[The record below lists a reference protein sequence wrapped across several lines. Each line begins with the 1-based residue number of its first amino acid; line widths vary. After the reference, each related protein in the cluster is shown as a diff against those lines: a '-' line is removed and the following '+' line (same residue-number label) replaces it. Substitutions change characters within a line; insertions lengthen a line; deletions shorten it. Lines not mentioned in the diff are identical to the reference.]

1 MTDRMQCRF
10 FVLRYAPDAVKN
22 EFNAIQ
28 PSEFQAC
35 LAASAVSEAD
45 ELARLYLERPKRRQ
59 QAREPGARVAI
70 VARMR
75 SEFEAAGVW
84 PVMLKNIA
92 LSKYTRSG
100 DPLKIDCGYSPN
112 GTVKLFHAVTL
123 SSDVNAA
130 KVLAFSFPQLA
141 EGIRKTEGKQ
151 ALLTAIVEDDLPV
164 DDETVNFARE
174 TLEQNTIRIANRIKN
189 PGLLAGADLATLCCS
204 KGLEAFSF
212 KDSRS
217 HTVDYRRDR
226 LMGDTLHQVDGNCC
240 FCGIIHAKRNAH
252 ALNSGLT
259 HQAADVRF
267 FNSYCSI
274 NFLLSSRRNDRT
286 GRFVKYQ
293 TSANTVNRR
302 RHPWYGA
309 A

>member
-22 EFNAIQ
+22 EFINVGLVLLPPAGSAQVRFTRDWSRVLCLDPEADVEMLQALENDLRDQLREMNGDHDLILRRIQDSFSNAIQ

-130 KVLAFSFPQLA
+130 KVLAFSFLQLA
-141 EGIRKTEGKQ
+141 QGIRKAEEKR
-151 ALLTAIVEDDLPV
+151 ALLTAIVEDDLPT

-174 TLEQNTIRIANRIKN
+174 TLEQNAIRIASVNTMAAIAREAARELRI
-189 PGLLAGADLATLCCS
+189 G
-204 KGLEAFSF
+204 
-212 KDSRS
+212 
-217 HTVDYRRDR
+217 
-226 LMGDTLHQVDGNCC
+226 
-240 FCGIIHAKRNAH
+240 
-252 ALNSGLT
+252 
-259 HQAADVRF
+259 
-267 FNSYCSI
+267 
-274 NFLLSSRRNDRT
+274 
-286 GRFVKYQ
+286 
-293 TSANTVNRR
+293 
-302 RHPWYGA
+302 
-309 A
+309 

>member
-10 FVLRYAPDAVKN
+10 FVLRYAPNAVKN
-22 EFNAIQ
+22 EFINVGLVLLPPAGSAQVRFTRDWSRVLCLDPEADIEMLQALENDLRDQLREMNGDHDLILRRIQDSFSNAIQ

-151 ALLTAIVEDDLPV
+151 ALLTAIVEDDLPT

-174 TLEQNTIRIANRIKN
+174 TLEQNAIRIAPVSTMAAIAREAARELRI
-189 PGLLAGADLATLCCS
+189 G
-204 KGLEAFSF
+204 
-212 KDSRS
+212 
-217 HTVDYRRDR
+217 
-226 LMGDTLHQVDGNCC
+226 
-240 FCGIIHAKRNAH
+240 
-252 ALNSGLT
+252 
-259 HQAADVRF
+259 
-267 FNSYCSI
+267 
-274 NFLLSSRRNDRT
+274 
-286 GRFVKYQ
+286 
-293 TSANTVNRR
+293 
-302 RHPWYGA
+302 
-309 A
+309 

>member
-22 EFNAIQ
+22 EFINVGLVLLPPAGGAQVRFTRDWSRVLCLDAEADIEMLQALENDLRNQLREMNGDHDLILRRIQDSFSNAIQ

-35 LAASAVSEAD
+35 LATSPVTEAD

-130 KVLAFSFPQLA
+130 KVLAFSCPQLA

-174 TLEQNTIRIANRIKN
+174 TLEQNAIRIV
-189 PGLLAGADLATLCCS
+189 PAGEMPQIAAVAAREL
-204 KGLEAFSF
+204 
-212 KDSRS
+212 
-217 HTVDYRRDR
+217 
-226 LMGDTLHQVDGNCC
+226 
-240 FCGIIHAKRNAH
+240 GIR
-252 ALNSGLT
+252 
-259 HQAADVRF
+259 
-267 FNSYCSI
+267 
-274 NFLLSSRRNDRT
+274 
-286 GRFVKYQ
+286 
-293 TSANTVNRR
+293 
-302 RHPWYGA
+302 
-309 A
+309 